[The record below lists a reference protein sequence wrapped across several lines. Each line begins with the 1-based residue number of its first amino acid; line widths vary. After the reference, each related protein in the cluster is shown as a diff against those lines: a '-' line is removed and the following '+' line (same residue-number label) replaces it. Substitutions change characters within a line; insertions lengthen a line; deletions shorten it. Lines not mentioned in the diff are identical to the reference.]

1 MTVYLYNLYNFHITP
16 EIKKHVFLYIL
27 KIMLYK
33 RINFYIKV
41 KENTSMKN
49 IYITN
54 KGIKE

>member
-1 MTVYLYNLYNFHITP
+1 
-16 EIKKHVFLYIL
+16 
-27 KIMLYK
+27 MLYK

>member
-16 EIKKHVFLYIL
+16 EIKKTRLFIYI

-41 KENTSMKN
+41 KENTSIKN